1 MTTEVNDGRIAIARD
16 AVLYALSR
24 CSAVPSDIDDRQLA
38 IIGSTYIADK
48 ETADVDVLLTV
59 PLNPNELGF
68 DGWEYGGSTPK
79 CGDAWGSWRRTVG
92 GVDVNLLICGHTG
105 YIERWLTSTEVCR
118 YLHLQGINL
127 RTCNVHAVHAI
138 IMDDR
143 CATDE
148 LGRNYG

>member
-1 MTTEVNDGRIAIARD
+1 MTTEVNGERIAIALD
-16 AVLYALSR
+16 AVLDALSR
-24 CSAVPSDIDDRQLA
+24 CSAAPSDIDDGHLA

-59 PLNPNELGF
+59 PLNPNELSF

-79 CGDAWGSWRRTVG
+79 CGDAWCSWRRTVE
-92 GVDVNLLICGHTG
+92 GVDVNLLICERGE
-105 YIERWLTSTEVCR
+105 YIERWLTSAEVCR

-127 RTCNVHAVHAI
+127 RTCNVHAVHSI